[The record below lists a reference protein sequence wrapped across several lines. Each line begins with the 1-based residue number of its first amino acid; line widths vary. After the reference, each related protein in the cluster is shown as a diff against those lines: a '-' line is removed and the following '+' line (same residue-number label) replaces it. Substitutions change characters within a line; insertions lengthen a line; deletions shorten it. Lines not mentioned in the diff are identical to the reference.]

1 MELLAYSMQLM
12 AVCLLKND
20 EQTPPTA
27 STLNTSPTDATE
39 PDTGLI
45 VEDLILAEPNRS
57 SWLRTLLLIDNEND
71 NGQLRREACTW
82 LYRICILDSGHEG
95 INRPSLLNV
104 VLDELLDSLE
114 VTVGLRASGEKGLN
128 YKEYFTLISNLILN
142 LGTESGSSGDTTN
155 KPGLNDLVAYIAKEL
170 KVSVTFEFL
179 KNIQKLF
186 INFFFQ
192 DLLLFCYVCKFFFN
206 LKIVF

>member
-12 AVCLLKND
+12 AICLLKND

-27 STLNTSPTDATE
+27 SPTDVTE
-39 PDTGLI
+39 PDTSLI
-45 VEDLILAEPNRS
+45 VKDLILAKPNRS

-104 VLDELLDSLE
+104 VLDELLGSLD
-114 VTVGLRASGEKGLN
+114 VTVGLKANGERGLN

-142 LGTESGSSGDTTN
+142 LETESGSSGDTTN

-170 KVSVTFEFL
+170 KVSVSFE
-179 KNIQKLF
+179 
-186 INFFFQ
+186 
-192 DLLLFCYVCKFFFN
+192 LLLIIDVMCFVIFQQA
-206 LKIVF
+206 